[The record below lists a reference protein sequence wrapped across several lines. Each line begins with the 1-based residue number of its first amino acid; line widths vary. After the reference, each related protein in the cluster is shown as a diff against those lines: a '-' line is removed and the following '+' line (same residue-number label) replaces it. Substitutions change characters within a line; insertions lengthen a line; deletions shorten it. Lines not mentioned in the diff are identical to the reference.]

1 MYMLRDNVK
10 IRAKLY
16 EMGKLVG
23 LGIKEIEQSKRTVR
37 NIIKSF
43 IIVSIVALIGI
54 FTISR
59 FESVGLWYVSPSI
72 KDFGL
77 FGRLF

>member
-1 MYMLRDNVK
+1 MYMMRDNVK
-10 IRAKLY
+10 IKAKLN
-16 EMGKLVG
+16 ELGKLVG
-23 LGIKEIEQSKRTVR
+23 LEIKEIEQSKRTTK

-43 IIVSIVALIGI
+43 IIVGIVALIGI

-59 FESVGLWYVSPSI
+59 FESVGLWYISPSI